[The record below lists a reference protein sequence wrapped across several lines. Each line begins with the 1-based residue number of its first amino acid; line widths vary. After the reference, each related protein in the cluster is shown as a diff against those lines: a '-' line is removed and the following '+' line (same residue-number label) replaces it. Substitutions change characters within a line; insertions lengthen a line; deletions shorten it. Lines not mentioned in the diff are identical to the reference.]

1 MYSKVNIDG
10 FLETPAIKVSRHTLL
25 DHTLIGRILEES
37 LVDAKGKVIAQEDT
51 MITKDNV
58 DQIIKYAQSNN
69 KKTIEIRPYITGEVE
84 FISPENDHHYTIC
97 ESTIHIDEHG
107 NIIPRRVPAR

>member
-37 LVDAKGKVIAQEDT
+37 LVD
-51 MITKDNV
+51 
-58 DQIIKYAQSNN
+58 AQSNN